1 MPKLKTRKGHADR
14 FRVTKNGKLIRRK
27 TRESHIRNWKSAKR
41 KRHYKLA
48 EDVASGDQ
56 AQVRRALG
64 V

>member
-14 FRVTKNGKLIRRK
+14 FRVTKNGKLIRRR

-41 KRHYKLA
+41 RRHHLRA
-48 EDVASGDQ
+48 ENVDAADL

>member
-14 FRVTKNGKLIRRK
+14 FRVTKNGKVIRRR
-27 TRESHIRNWKSAKR
+27 TRESHIRNWKSATR
-41 KRHYKLA
+41 RRRHERPELVDPA
-48 EDVASGDQ
+48 DL

>member
-41 KRHYKLA
+41 KRHYQNPD
-48 EDVASGDQ
+48 EVSSGDQ

>member
-27 TRESHIRNWKSAKR
+27 TRESHIRNWKSPKR
-41 KRHYKLA
+41 KRQYRNP
-48 EDVASGDQ
+48 DQVAAGDQ